1 MLIKFVIL
9 SMTMRCSLLTVIT
22 IINFAFLF
30 FPFLLN
36 VLGSSS
42 LVSQVNQNPF
52 SYNNNNNN
60 TLFRFQKNNITSI
73 DKRKLA

>member
-1 MLIKFVIL
+1 MRIKFVIL
-9 SMTMRCSLLTVIT
+9 SVTMCCSLLTVIT
-22 IINFAFLF
+22 IIYFAFLF
-30 FPFLLN
+30 FPFLRN

-52 SYNNNNNN
+52 SYNNNN

-73 DKRKLA
+73 DKPKLA

>member
-9 SMTMRCSLLTVIT
+9 SVTMCCSLLTVIT

-42 LVSQVNQNPF
+42 LVSRVNQNPF
-52 SYNNNNNN
+52 SFNNNNNNN
-60 TLFRFQKNNITSI
+60 TLFRF
-73 DKRKLA
+73 

>member
-1 MLIKFVIL
+1 MC
-9 SMTMRCSLLTVIT
+9 CSLLTVIT
-22 IINFAFLF
+22 IIYFAFLF
-30 FPFLLN
+30 FPFLRN

-60 TLFRFQKNNITSI
+60 TLFRFEKNNITSI
-73 DKRKLA
+73 DKPQLA

>member
-1 MLIKFVIL
+1 MPIKFVIL
-9 SMTMRCSLLTVIT
+9 SVTMCCSLLTVIT
-22 IINFAFLF
+22 IIYFAFLF
-30 FPFLLN
+30 FPFLRN

-73 DKRKLA
+73 DKPKLA

>member
-1 MLIKFVIL
+1 MLNKFVML
-9 SMTMRCSLLTVIT
+9 SVTMCCSLLTVIT

-36 VLGSSS
+36 VPGSSS

-52 SYNNNNNN
+52 SYNNNNDNN
-60 TLFRFQKNNITSI
+60 TLFRF
-73 DKRKLA
+73 

>member
-9 SMTMRCSLLTVIT
+9 SVTMCCSLLTVVT
-22 IINFAFLF
+22 IIKFCISLF
-30 FPFLLN
+30 SFLLN

-52 SYNNNNNN
+52 SFNNNNNNNN
-60 TLFRFQKNNITSI
+60 TLFRF
-73 DKRKLA
+73 

>member
-9 SMTMRCSLLTVIT
+9 SVTMCCSLLTVIT
-22 IINFAFLF
+22 IIYFAFLF
-30 FPFLLN
+30 FPFLRN

-52 SYNNNNNN
+52 SYNNNN

-73 DKRKLA
+73 DKPKLA

>member
-9 SMTMRCSLLTVIT
+9 SVTMGCSLLTVIT
-22 IINFAFLF
+22 TINFSFLF
-30 FPFLLN
+30 FPFVLN

-42 LVSQVNQNPF
+42 LASQVNQNPF

-60 TLFRFQKNNITSI
+60 TLFRFQKSNITSI
-73 DKRKLA
+73 DKPQLA

>member
-1 MLIKFVIL
+1 MLNKFVML
-9 SMTMRCSLLTVIT
+9 SVTMCCSLLTVIT

-52 SYNNNNNN
+52 SYNNNNDNN
-60 TLFRFQKNNITSI
+60 TLFRF
-73 DKRKLA
+73 